1 MTKRLLLMLF
11 LWIFSTALA
20 DDISWRG
27 VEIAKENRCTPY
39 NRETDYTYPESLEE
53 KIVESLGNKIYS
65 PYSETFF
72 NSTDETDIEHIV
84 SLSEAH
90 DSGLCSASP
99 QEKSAFASDLRN
111 LTLASPSVNRYE
123 KSGHD
128 ATNWLPEKN
137 QCWYAGKVLEVKR
150 AYKLSVD
157 SMELVALEK
166 VLATC
171 SSLAMTFPTKSKKE
185 NENDSPRSRVLSNTP
200 PVKKSRSNIC
210 HLRESS
216 PHYFRTKNFRPFNGL
231 KSCLNSGGRC
241 PKRDAKCRALSQSVK
256 SEK

>member
-1 MTKRLLLMLF
+1 MTLLGEGLKSPKK
-11 LWIFSTALA
+11 I
-20 DDISWRG
+20 G
-27 VEIAKENRCTPY
+27 VLLTTEK
-39 NRETDYTYPESLEE
+39 TDYTYPESLEE

-128 ATNWLPEKN
+128 ATNWLPEK
-137 QCWYAGKVLEVKR
+137 KP
-150 AYKLSVD
+150 
-157 SMELVALEK
+157 MLV
-166 VLATC
+166 C
-171 SSLAMTFPTKSKKE
+171 RKSFWK
-185 NENDSPRSRVLSNTP
+185 
-200 PVKKSRSNIC
+200 
-210 HLRESS
+210 
-216 PHYFRTKNFRPFNGL
+216 
-231 KSCLNSGGRC
+231 
-241 PKRDAKCRALSQSVK
+241 
-256 SEK
+256 